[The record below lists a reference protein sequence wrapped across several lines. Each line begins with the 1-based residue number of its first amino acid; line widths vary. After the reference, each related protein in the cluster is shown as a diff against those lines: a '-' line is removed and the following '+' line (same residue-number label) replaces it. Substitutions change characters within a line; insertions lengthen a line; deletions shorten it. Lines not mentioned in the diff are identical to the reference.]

1 MNEPMNPQSASGA
14 STEKTFTQED
24 VNRIVQERLN
34 KERSRTNSELESS
47 FTQREKE
54 LEKREFMMTA
64 KESIS
69 RAGLPAELIDVLDK
83 SSPEAFEKALHVRMP
98 EAVICVPEYEP
109 ELGAVIHLLRK
120 RGLLT
125 DDALNNLKETYMRIK
140 K

>member
-1 MNEPMNPQSASGA
+1 MNESMNPQSASGA
-14 STEKTFTQED
+14 GTEKTFTQED

-83 SSPEAFEKALHVRMP
+83 SSPEAFEKALQT
-98 EAVICVPEYEP
+98 I
-109 ELGAVIHLLRK
+109 GTLLNSDKSQPRFTK
-120 RGLLT
+120 SFSDGVSSNSNSESARIRQAMGL
-125 DDALNNLKETYMRIK
+125 K
-140 K
+140 